1 MKMRVPEY
9 LLKIIT
15 SYFKD
20 RLLLYDTESGPKTYR
35 ITGGVP
41 QGSVLGP
48 ILWNIMYDGILR
60 IEKPDVVHVVGYAD
74 DIAIVVVAKTLDEV
88 ARNCSATIAAAKSWL
103 QYSGLEL
110 AEHKTEVLLISSRKK
125 IEQLSI
131 KVGGVDIQSSPQLTY
146 LGVTLDSRLS
156 FKTHLKQSGDKA
168 SRVCNALSRLMLNI
182 GGPKDTARV
191 LLASVSKSVMLYA
204 APVWAHA
211 TTIKSYSRVMKS
223 AHRLSNLRI
232 CRATIEAQ
240 FAVAAITSDITQFN
254 TVVAAIESSVIADVS
269 DAVLHPPETGRYANL
284 KACIIE
290 RYSESEQRKIQRLL
304 SEVELG
310 DRRPTQL
317 LTELTALAK
326 DKVSDEFLKSLWLK
340 RLPPQVRA
348 ILQASNVALA
358 ELAKL
363 ADRICEA
370 GDFQQIAV
378 ASASD
383 CPAYSENAVILRRLE
398 QIEQRLSRL
407 DLRRSE
413 SVQSR
418 SSSRRRR
425 RTRSRPGSH
434 PDWCWYHE

>member
-1 MKMRVPEY
+1 MASDSGSVVNRVAVRVPPFWHERPE
-9 LLKIIT
+9 IW
-15 SYFKD
+15 FA
-20 RLLLYDTESGPKTYR
+20 
-35 ITGGVP
+35 
-41 QGSVLGP
+41 Q
-48 ILWNIMYDGILR
+48 
-60 IEKPDVVHVVGYAD
+60 
-74 DIAIVVVAKTLDEV
+74 
-88 ARNCSATIAAAKSWL
+88 
-103 QYSGLEL
+103 
-110 AEHKTEVLLISSRKK
+110 
-125 IEQLSI
+125 
-131 KVGGVDIQSSPQLTY
+131 
-146 LGVTLDSRLS
+146 
-156 FKTHLKQSGDKA
+156 
-168 SRVCNALSRLMLNI
+168 
-182 GGPKDTARV
+182 
-191 LLASVSKSVMLYA
+191 
-204 APVWAHA
+204 
-211 TTIKSYSRVMKS
+211 
-223 AHRLSNLRI
+223 
-232 CRATIEAQ
+232 IEAQ

-434 PDWCWYHE
+434 PDWCLYHERFGDRANACRQPCSFVASSHQSKN

>member
-1 MKMRVPEY
+1 MAESKLKEAVNRLKSAFAGGKENKQYEY
-9 LLKIIT
+9 IKKLSPNTANK
-15 SYFKD
+15 
-20 RLLLYDTESGPKTYR
+20 
-35 ITGGVP
+35 
-41 QGSVLGP
+41 GS
-48 ILWNIMYDGILR
+48 LW
-60 IEKPDVVHVVGYAD
+60 
-74 DIAIVVVAKTLDEV
+74 
-88 ARNCSATIAAAKSWL
+88 
-103 QYSGLEL
+103 
-110 AEHKTEVLLISSRKK
+110 
-125 IEQLSI
+125 
-131 KVGGVDIQSSPQLTY
+131 
-146 LGVTLDSRLS
+146 
-156 FKTHLKQSGDKA
+156 KA
-168 SRVCNALSRLMLNI
+168 
-182 GGPKDTARV
+182 
-191 LLASVSKSVMLYA
+191 
-204 APVWAHA
+204 HQ
-211 TTIKSYSRVMKS
+211 TIKTPVE
-223 AHRLSNLRI
+223 AVPPLRNSSGKWA
-232 CRATIEAQ
+232 RSEDEKANIEAQ

-425 RTRSRPGSH
+425 RTRSRPGS
-434 PDWCWYHE
+434 PSRLVLVSRKVW

>member
-1 MKMRVPEY
+1 M
-9 LLKIIT
+9 
-15 SYFKD
+15 S
-20 RLLLYDTESGPKTYR
+20 LLLGWKTSSNAILQTNNKVTPTPTPTPWQCQQH
-35 ITGGVP
+35 ITTANGNT
-41 QGSVLGP
+41 VL
-48 ILWNIMYDGILR
+48 
-60 IEKPDVVHVVGYAD
+60 
-74 DIAIVVVAKTLDEV
+74 
-88 ARNCSATIAAAKSWL
+88 
-103 QYSGLEL
+103 
-110 AEHKTEVLLISSRKK
+110 
-125 IEQLSI
+125 
-131 KVGGVDIQSSPQLTY
+131 Y
-146 LGVTLDSRLS
+146 L
-156 FKTHLKQSGDKA
+156 
-168 SRVCNALSRLMLNI
+168 
-182 GGPKDTARV
+182 
-191 LLASVSKSVMLYA
+191 
-204 APVWAHA
+204 
-211 TTIKSYSRVMKS
+211 
-223 AHRLSNLRI
+223 
-232 CRATIEAQ
+232 IEAQ

-434 PDWCWYHE
+434 PDWCWYHERFGDRANACRQPCSFVASSHQSKN

>member
-1 MKMRVPEY
+1 MVKINYTAAILGALKKEEI
-9 LLKIIT
+9 LKIGLKEADQDI
-15 SYFKD
+15 F
-20 RLLLYDTESGPKTYR
+20 ER
-35 ITGGVP
+35 I
-41 QGSVLGP
+41 
-48 ILWNIMYDGILR
+48 IENIN
-60 IEKPDVVHVVGYAD
+60 
-74 DIAIVVVAKTLDEV
+74 T
-88 ARNCSATIAAAKSWL
+88 
-103 QYSGLEL
+103 
-110 AEHKTEVLLISSRKK
+110 
-125 IEQLSI
+125 QLS
-131 KVGGVDIQSSPQLTY
+131 GNSFNDNETNDESS
-146 LGVTLDSRLS
+146 TLVPIS
-156 FKTHLKQSGDKA
+156 
-168 SRVCNALSRLMLNI
+168 
-182 GGPKDTARV
+182 
-191 LLASVSKSVMLYA
+191 
-204 APVWAHA
+204 
-211 TTIKSYSRVMKS
+211 
-223 AHRLSNLRI
+223 
-232 CRATIEAQ
+232 IEAQ

-425 RTRSRPGSH
+425 RTRFRPGSH